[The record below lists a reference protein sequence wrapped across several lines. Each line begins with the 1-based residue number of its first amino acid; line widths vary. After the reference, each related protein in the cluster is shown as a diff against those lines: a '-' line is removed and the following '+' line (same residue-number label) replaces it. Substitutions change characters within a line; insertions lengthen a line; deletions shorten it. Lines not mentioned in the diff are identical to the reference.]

1 MRICLKDWWDTIKND
16 VSLCLKR
23 CTLLLC
29 FPLINMFEIKFDI
42 QPKLIS
48 VYNHLTYIYVYVHN
62 GNMDTH
68 HKHSKKN
75 KWT

>member
-1 MRICLKDWWDTIKND
+1 
-16 VSLCLKR
+16 
-23 CTLLLC
+23 
-29 FPLINMFEIKFDI
+29 MFEIKFDI

-48 VYNHLTYIYVYVHN
+48 VYNHLTYIDVYVHN

-75 KWT
+75 K